1 MFLSFLT
8 KLSTLLT
15 TNKSGEE
22 TFYPILEEMFLDYFN
37 SGNVKGEYQII
48 TTPTN
53 EKDGNRPDFLVLKGC
68 CDVGIVEAK
77 DIGKDLDSDKFVE
90 QFERYKQTYE
100 NVLIT
105 NFLEWRF
112 YYKQNEIK
120 RVKIGKL
127 VAKTDGFTIQPL
139 PDNFEDFNHLLIEFL
154 LHKMIIINADNL
166 AERMGQQ
173 AILLRQEMRNIFT
186 NKTRK
191 SYYKLSADLETIR
204 RNLKKDTT
212 EEDYISLYSQ
222 MTIYGIFIAR
232 IYYKGTP
239 EGFTIYD
246 ISKTI
251 PHSNGFLYELFRL
264 DNDPFWLDDRL
275 KIIISRVVE
284 MMANTDIITILD
296 KFAKKQ
302 TTASA
307 IVEFYETFLDKF
319 DRKLRADMG
328 VWYTPQPIVSFI
340 IRQIDLILQNVF
352 NIKGGII
359 DTTEVAFNEDGSEN
373 KNGIGIKSIQPQVQV
388 LDPATGTGTFLVEYI
403 RLAFEKFI
411 KSNRYNE
418 WNSFVEKYLLKNL
431 NAFEVMMCPYVL
443 AHLQIDIILQ
453 QFGTNADNFISK
465 YIVDNNI
472 FPDPNDKK
480 YLLEGFIWRK
490 RCGKDNIND
499 IVAQYSGYHISGN
512 YQSHKECNIV
522 LTNSLDDW
530 NDPQEQTQELYGSMI
545 EIEGTKA
552 RQIKKHK
559 HIMVVMGNP
568 PYNSSTMNKGKWITS
583 LIDDYKYERNENN
596 EKINL
601 LKDEKNIKPL
611 SDDYVKFIRYGENYI
626 EKNNRGI
633 LSFITNNSYL
643 DGCTHRVM
651 RKHLLKTFDDIY
663 IFNLHGDARRDKQ
676 LMKENNDQNPFNIMQ
691 GVAISIFVKKP
702 HDEEE
707 YEAKKQGKTYTKPLA
722 TVHYKDLIG
731 SRYDKFKYLDEHNI
745 FDDNELLIK
754 ENLTSYYPDF
764 NNKKQVQFDKEWIPE
779 RDSFLFVPK
788 CEEGREEYEKGVRV
802 SEMMEKINSGLKTAQ
817 DDVVIQFT
825 KKEIQKVIS
834 NFQTLTIQELKNL
847 YKVEDKQFWTFERA
861 KNDIMQ
867 DKYFITE
874 INYRAFDQ
882 RWTAYTGNSRGFF
895 ESPRS
900 IIMNNLVKKKNIAL
914 ITRKIGNGTFI
925 SNKITD
931 AHCISEWDYIFPL
944 YTFSPTDSRHTN
956 FQQSLLKTFSEKLG
970 IPFKESCHD
979 DFAGFNNGI
988 RVEGFWNRY
997 NDKTK
1002 FNELHLFDYIYGI
1015 LNDKEYK
1022 EKYKVFLEMDF
1033 PRVPYPENIDTFF
1046 ETARK
1051 GEILRH
1057 LHLMEIADTSKYTCI
1072 DFSNID
1078 LDITLRGDKAG
1089 EDKIE
1094 NVKFEPVENL
1104 KIKSIYGEI
1113 QACRVWI
1120 NKFQYF
1126 VIPEFLWDY
1135 KIGSYRPVT
1144 EYLKKRKDRILT
1156 TEEQKHFERIC
1167 RVVVVSEN
1175 F

>member
-212 EEDYISLYSQ
+212 EEEYISLYSQ
-222 MTIYGIFIAR
+222 MTIYGIFISR

-246 ISKTI
+246 ISKNI

-568 PYNSSTMNKGKWITS
+568 PYNSSTMNKGKWITG
-583 LIDDYKYERNENN
+583 LLDDYKYERNENN

-702 HDEEE
+702 HDEDE
-707 YEAKKQGKTYTKPLA
+707 YEAKRQGKTYTKSLA
-722 TVHYKDLIG
+722 TIHYKDLSG
-731 SRYDKFKYLDEHNI
+731 SRYEKFKWLDEYDI
-745 FDDNELLIK
+745 FN
-754 ENLTSYYPDF
+754 S
-764 NNKKQVQFDKEWIPE
+764 NKQQVQFDKEWIP
-779 RDSFLFVPK
+779 DGNDYLFIPK
-788 CEEGREEYEKGVRV
+788 NEEGREEYERGVRV
-802 SEMMEKINSGLKTAQ
+802 DNAFKIYNIGFLTQKDVVAVAITQQELEKIFQ
-817 DDVVIQFT
+817 DFINLDVA
-825 KKEIQKVIS
+825 EIK
-834 NFQTLTIQELKNL
+834 FKYHLTDGRDW
-847 YKVEDKQFWTFERA
+847 KVETA
-861 KNDIMQ
+861 KKDLIENGYKIIKID
-867 DKYFITE
+867 
-874 INYRAFDQ
+874 YRAFDKWYSIYN
-882 RWTAYTGNSRGFF
+882 RKRGMVAY
-895 ESPRS
+895 PRNDVNDHFY
-900 IIMNNLVKKKNIAL
+900 NNKNIGL
-914 ITRKIGNGTFI
+914 ICSRKYSDDCFI
-925 SNKITD
+925 TN
-931 AHCISEWDYIFPL
+931 CIADQHFTSGGDSIFPL

-956 FQQSLLKTFSEKLG
+956 FSPSLLKTFSEKLG
-970 IPFKESCHD
+970 IPFKESGHD
-979 DFAGFNNGI
+979 DFAGFNNGM

-997 NDKTK
+997 TDKTK

-1033 PRVPYPENIDTFF
+1033 PRVPYSENIDTFF

-1057 LHLMEIADTSKYTCI
+1057 LHLMEMADTSKYTCI

-1078 LDITLRGDKAG
+1078 LDIILRGDKAG

-1135 KIGSYRPVT
+1135 KIGSYRPVA

-1156 TEEQKHFERIC
+1156 TEEQNHFERIC